1 MTKLQRIIT
10 VEIEVIDDIDEFE
23 MSKEETT
30 DGLKRFLLD
39 RTDATHVNVVR
50 VQDFIHEDDRDE

>member
-23 MSKEETT
+23 MSKEETA
-30 DGLKRFLLD
+30 DQVKQFLLD
-39 RTDATHVNVVR
+39 RTDAAHVNVVK
-50 VQDFIHEDDRDE
+50 VQDFIHEG